1 MSSALQAVVESYTS
15 EVLMHKKHRLLD
27 IIVGAR
33 ATASDVLEPQIVQNK
48 HRFAGWWCNGVSPLH
63 KNWYESINFEYYLF

>member
-33 ATASDVLEPQIVQNK
+33 ATASDVLEPKVVQVREGPSNRLEGIK
-48 HRFAGWWCNGVSPLH
+48 LPHHRCKGIRQNSRT
-63 KNWYESINFEYYLF
+63 